1 MLAGPS
7 DRDSSSFYYYY
18 IGNPSEAMIAKR
30 RTHAT
35 IISYQAPALKK
46 SGIYG
51 ELQELKE
58 TIAEYRESMQ
68 SAPERCDD
76 LMNQIDHLAEACG
89 CTGDLE
95 QIEEYL
101 YEYENSLITDGL
113 HVMNAEEA
121 QGLLHALDGEY
132 VPVGTAGDV
141 VKIRISFH
149 PGGILCSL
157 IRGWFR
163 LKRHMSGAQE
173 PHSLPWNNIK
183 SRQAVIPIQP
193 L

>member
-1 MLAGPS
+1 MMGQCWP
-7 DRDSSSFYYYY
+7 DRLIGTAPHFYYYY

-121 QGLLHALDGEY
+121 QGLLHALD
-132 VPVGTAGDV
+132 
-141 VKIRISFH
+141 
-149 PGGILCSL
+149 LSL
-157 IRGWFR
+157 I
-163 LKRHMSGAQE
+163 H
-173 PHSLPWNNIK
+173 I
-183 SRQAVIPIQP
+183 
-193 L
+193 

>member
-1 MLAGPS
+1 
-7 DRDSSSFYYYY
+7 
-18 IGNPSEAMIAKR
+18 MIAKR

-149 PGGILCSL
+149 PGEILCSL
-157 IRGWFR
+157 IPGLFR
-163 LKRHMSGAQE
+163 PKPHMSGAQR

-183 SRQAVIPIQP
+183 SRQAAIPIQP